1 MLHLR
6 EFFFYILY
14 WKRIDL
20 MEIFSP
26 TVIDVYNEWS
36 GPCKCMVSIFKKAKL
51 DLGDKLYKPAI
62 VSWYSTLY
70 VLNIEN

>member
-1 MLHLR
+1 MSHLR
-6 EFFFYILY
+6 EFFFIFYTERELIW
-14 WKRIDL
+14 WKN
-20 MEIFSP
+20 FSP